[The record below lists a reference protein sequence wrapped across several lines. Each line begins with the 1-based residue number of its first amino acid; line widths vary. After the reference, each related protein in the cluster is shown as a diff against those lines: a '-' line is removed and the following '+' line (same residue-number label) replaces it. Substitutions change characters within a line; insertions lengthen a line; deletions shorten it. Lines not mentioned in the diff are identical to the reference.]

1 MLVPDASLDA
11 RVAGVKGEPWL
22 LDRLRQTFRH
32 GGFPG
37 LTGKKGE
44 LGAIAARLAKVCTPI

>member
-1 MLVPDASLDA
+1 VT
-11 RVAGVKGEPWL
+11 GVKGEPFL
-22 LDRLRQTFRH
+22 LERLRQTFRH

-37 LTGKKGE
+37 LAGKKGK